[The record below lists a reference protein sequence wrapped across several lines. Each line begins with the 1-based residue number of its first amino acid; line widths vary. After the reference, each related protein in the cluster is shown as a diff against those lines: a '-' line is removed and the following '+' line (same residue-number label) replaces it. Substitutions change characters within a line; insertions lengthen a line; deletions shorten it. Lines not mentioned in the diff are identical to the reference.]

1 MSNETLTHVIL
12 PSRADG
18 SEESVPV
25 SEVRERL
32 LKIRV
37 NQFIDRIYFET
48 WLRHKP
54 VATLRRTYETIRRT
68 S

>member
-1 MSNETLTHVIL
+1 MSDETLTHVIL

-32 LKIRV
+32 RKILI
-37 NQFIDRIYFET
+37 NSWIDQIY
-48 WLRHKP
+48 LD
-54 VATLRRTYETIRRT
+54 TLTRSGAFIRRT
-68 S
+68 K